1 MFIYSF
7 MYKYF
12 LVIIASVILSN
23 CSIKKAVNH
32 HGVHFLEKKQ
42 ENLII
47 NTSNKNDVT
56 KILGTPLTKSKFD
69 NDLWIYI
76 ERKESNSGLL
86 KLGKSQLIKNDVLI
100 IEIDNYG
107 ILLNKTFYNM
117 DDMNNIKFVD
127 ATTNTEFKK
136 NSFIYN
142 FLSSMRQ
149 KINDPLGVRAKKRE
163 EIRQR

>member
-1 MFIYSF
+1 
-7 MYKYF
+7 
-12 LVIIASVILSN
+12 
-23 CSIKKAVNH
+23 
-32 HGVHFLEKKQ
+32 
-42 ENLII
+42 
-47 NTSNKNDVT
+47 
-56 KILGTPLTKSKFD
+56 
-69 NDLWIYI
+69 
-76 ERKESNSGLL
+76 
-86 KLGKSQLIKNDVLI
+86 
-100 IEIDNYG
+100 DNYG

>member
-1 MFIYSF
+1 

-12 LVIIASVILSN
+12 LVIIALVILSN

-127 ATTNTEFKK
+127 ATTSTEFKK

>member
-1 MFIYSF
+1 

-12 LVIIASVILSN
+12 LIIITSVILSN

-56 KILGTPLTKSKFD
+56 NILGTPLTKSKFD

-117 DDMNNIKFVD
+117 DDMNNIKFVN
-127 ATTNTEFKK
+127 ATTSTEFKK

>member
-1 MFIYSF
+1 M
-7 MYKYF
+7 
-12 LVIIASVILSN
+12 
-23 CSIKKAVNH
+23 
-32 HGVHFLEKKQ
+32 HFLEKKQ

-117 DDMNNIKFVD
+117 DDMNNIKFID
-127 ATTNTEFKK
+127 ATTSTEFKK

>member
-1 MFIYSF
+1 M
-7 MYKYF
+7 
-12 LVIIASVILSN
+12 
-23 CSIKKAVNH
+23 
-32 HGVHFLEKKQ
+32 HFLEKKQ

-127 ATTNTEFKK
+127 ATTSTEFKK

-149 KINDPLGVRAKKRE
+149 KINDPLGKRAKKRE
-163 EIRQR
+163 EIKQR

>member
-1 MFIYSF
+1 
-7 MYKYF
+7 
-12 LVIIASVILSN
+12 
-23 CSIKKAVNH
+23 
-32 HGVHFLEKKQ
+32 
-42 ENLII
+42 
-47 NTSNKNDVT
+47 
-56 KILGTPLTKSKFD
+56 
-69 NDLWIYI
+69 
-76 ERKESNSGLL
+76 
-86 KLGKSQLIKNDVLI
+86 
-100 IEIDNYG
+100 
-107 ILLNKTFYNM
+107 M

>member
-1 MFIYSF
+1 

>member
-1 MFIYSF
+1 M
-7 MYKYF
+7 
-12 LVIIASVILSN
+12 
-23 CSIKKAVNH
+23 
-32 HGVHFLEKKQ
+32 
-42 ENLII
+42 
-47 NTSNKNDVT
+47 
-56 KILGTPLTKSKFD
+56 
-69 NDLWIYI
+69 WIYI
-76 ERKESNSGLL
+76 ERKESTSGLL
-86 KLGKSQLIKNDVLI
+86 KLGKSQLIKNDVLM

-107 ILLNKTFYNM
+107 VLLNKTFYNM
-117 DDMNNIKFVD
+117 SDLNNIKFVN

>member
-1 MFIYSF
+1 M
-7 MYKYF
+7 
-12 LVIIASVILSN
+12 
-23 CSIKKAVNH
+23 
-32 HGVHFLEKKQ
+32 HFLEKKQ

-100 IEIDNYG
+100 LEIDNYG

>member
-1 MFIYSF
+1 

-56 KILGTPLTKSKFD
+56 NILGTPLTKSKFD

-127 ATTNTEFKK
+127 ATTSTEFKK

-142 FLSSMRQ
+142 FLSSLRQ
-149 KINDPLGVRAKKRE
+149 KVNDPLGVRAKKRE

>member
-1 MFIYSF
+1 M
-7 MYKYF
+7 
-12 LVIIASVILSN
+12 
-23 CSIKKAVNH
+23 
-32 HGVHFLEKKQ
+32 HFLEKKQ

-47 NTSNKNDVT
+47 NISNKNDVT
-56 KILGTPLTKSKFD
+56 NILGAPLTKSKFD

-127 ATTNTEFKK
+127 ATTSTEFKK

>member
-1 MFIYSF
+1 M
-7 MYKYF
+7 
-12 LVIIASVILSN
+12 
-23 CSIKKAVNH
+23 
-32 HGVHFLEKKQ
+32 HFLEKKQ

-56 KILGTPLTKSKFD
+56 KILGTPLIKSKFD

>member
-1 MFIYSF
+1 M
-7 MYKYF
+7 
-12 LVIIASVILSN
+12 
-23 CSIKKAVNH
+23 
-32 HGVHFLEKKQ
+32 HFLKKKQ

>member
-1 MFIYSF
+1 
-7 MYKYF
+7 MYKF
-12 LVIIASVILSN
+12 FFFIITLVILSN

-127 ATTNTEFKK
+127 ATTSTEFKK

>member
-1 MFIYSF
+1 M
-7 MYKYF
+7 
-12 LVIIASVILSN
+12 
-23 CSIKKAVNH
+23 
-32 HGVHFLEKKQ
+32 HFLEKKQ

-56 KILGTPLTKSKFD
+56 KILGTPLTQSKFD

-127 ATTNTEFKK
+127 ATTSTEFKK

-163 EIRQR
+163 EIKQR